1 MKRETRSELQK
12 LAARCLLEIS
22 GAAGQAGKAFF
33 FAYNS
38 AGEGATTT
46 LCALGEHMGR
56 STGVK
61 TLLVD
66 GNLRTPSLHAFWG
79 VDRSPGLVEACVSD
93 LPVSSCAR
101 GTRHRNVFV
110 LPGGNPSE
118 HLDEL
123 FTAASFRR
131 KVLEMKEGFQLLL
144 FDSAPL
150 LEYNDT
156 LAMAQAMDGALLL
169 ARSEF
174 LPASVIMKSFEL
186 LKDLNVNIL
195 GSVLNRRKNYVPR
208 FLRHMLRSPEET

>member
-22 GAAGQAGKAFF
+22 GSSGGAGKAFF

-38 AGEGATTT
+38 PGEGATTA
-46 LCALGEHMGR
+46 LSALGEHLGR

-79 VDRSPGLVEACVSD
+79 MDRSPGLVDACIED
-93 LPVSSCAR
+93 LPVASCAR

-123 FTAASFRR
+123 YTTGAFRR
-131 KVLEMKEGFQLLL
+131 KVLEMKEHFRLLL
-144 FDSAPL
+144 FDSSPL

-174 LPASVIMKSFEL
+174 LPASVITKGFEL

-195 GSVLNRRKNYVPR
+195 GSVLNRRKNYVPQ
-208 FLRHMLRSPEET
+208 FWRHMLRSPEDT